1 MKLTCS
7 KINYICATFLDWIV
21 ALFLTTFYMETN
33 TAKAD
38 SLPSTATDVTTTK
51 ATMTSSS
58 SSVQANTTFDTKD
71 K

>member
-1 MKLTCS
+1 
-7 KINYICATFLDWIV
+7 
-21 ALFLTTFYMETN
+21 METN

-38 SLPSTATDVTTTK
+38 SLPSAATDVTTTK